1 MGRPRFL
8 LAIAFALCCC
18 STGAIASTLGPDG
31 IAGQR
36 FPCKFTWFDLATE
49 NPAGARAFYGAVF
62 GWKFREVPG
71 ARGGYTLAENA
82 GGKVAGIFEQ
92 QRPSGSKVGARWL
105 SLMSV
110 ADAQQAGQLVR
121 ERGGQVLLAPKT
133 VPGRGTHAVFR
144 DPEGAAFGVL
154 AAEGGDP
161 ADTPVADDDIF
172 WLDLFSH
179 DPAKAAAFYAAVGGC
194 AVDVGEVAGRKRTI
208 LSSGGV
214 ARAGIAKLPLGADRP
229 GWLPYVLVEDVPA
242 TLERARKAGGRLVM
256 APKADILGGNLA
268 VIADPEGGVL
278 GVLNWVDDAAPPG
291 GPAK

>member
-8 LAIAFALCCC
+8 YAIAFALCC

-31 IAGQR
+31 TAGQR

-62 GWKFREVPG
+62 GWTFSEVPG
-71 ARGGYTLAENA
+71 APAGYTLVSNA
-82 GGKVAGIFEQ
+82 GGKVAGIFRQ
-92 QRPSGSKVGARWL
+92 QRPAGGTVAARWL

-110 ADAQQAGQLVR
+110 ADAQKAAELVR
-121 ERGGQVLLAPKT
+121 ERGGQVLLAPKS

-144 DPEGAAFGVL
+144 DPEGAVFGVL

-161 ADTPVADDDIF
+161 PDTPVADGDVF

-179 DPAKAAAFYAAVGGC
+179 APAKAAAFYAAVGGC
-194 AVDVGEVAGRKRTI
+194 DVNVGEVVGRKRTI
-208 LSSGGV
+208 LSSGGI
-214 ARAGIAKLPLGADRP
+214 ARAGIAQLPLGADRP
-229 GWLPYVLVEDVPA
+229 GWLPYVLVDDVPA
-242 TLERARKAGGRLVM
+242 TLERARKAGGKLVM
-256 APKADILGGNLA
+256 APRPDILEGNLA
-268 VIADPEGGVL
+268 VVADPEGGVV
-278 GVLNWVDDAAPPG
+278 GVLNWVDNAPAA